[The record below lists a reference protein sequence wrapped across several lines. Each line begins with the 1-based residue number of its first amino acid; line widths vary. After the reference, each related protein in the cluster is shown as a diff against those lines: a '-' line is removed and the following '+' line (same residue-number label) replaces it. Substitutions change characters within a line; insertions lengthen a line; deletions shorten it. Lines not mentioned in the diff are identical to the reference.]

1 MPESG
6 AAPGHPGRLTSDSAR
21 ELASRRW
28 PRDNQGLG
36 DCIDR
41 LDKRSDAL
49 TGEQRDRLA
58 GIADRAIDD
67 PAVLARAARIV
78 RIAMARGRLTS
89 ADLAGG
95 SDAT

>member
-1 MPESG
+1 MPGSA
-6 AAPGHPGRLTSDSAR
+6 AAPHGGRLTPDRAR
-21 ELASRRW
+21 ELADLRW
-28 PRDNQGLG
+28 QRDPQGLD

-67 PAVLARAARIV
+67 PAVLARAAKICRVAI
-78 RIAMARGRLTS
+78 ARGKLR

-95 SDAT
+95 DHAST

>member
-1 MPESG
+1 MP
-6 AAPGHPGRLTSDSAR
+6 ANAGHDGRLTSDRAR
-21 ELASRRW
+21 ELVQRRW
-28 PRDNQGLG
+28 ARDNQGLE

-67 PAVLARAARIV
+67 PAVLARAARIC
-78 RIAMARGRLTS
+78 RIAIQRGKLTLS
-89 ADLAGG
+89 GG
-95 SDAT
+95 DHAAT